1 MAPLTF
7 GCPHLAG
14 SVFLK
19 LHSTDIKDNLFTN
32 KRIQLVHLDI
42 GRLTLCVKRYL
53 AVLTGNKTLVS
64 RLPLRCDSSSGL
76 CEILIAE
83 TTWSCG
89 IRAI

>member
-53 AVLTGNKTLVS
+53 AVLTGRS
-64 RLPLRCDSSSGL
+64 RGYLCVATAAVDSVKY
-76 CEILIAE
+76 
-83 TTWSCG
+83 
-89 IRAI
+89 